1 MDTEKFIKKKL
12 LEIIKNKPKDKK
24 EEQKQMNAI
33 LFYLK
38 TKSKNKQ

>member
-1 MDTEKFIKKKL
+1 MNTEKFIKKQL
-12 LEIIKNKPKDKK
+12 LETIKKKPKNKK

-38 TKSKNKQ
+38 TKSKNKK